1 MSSTVPLFSI
11 TLPTFSDRPGVPG
24 SLGSHSSSATSMWR
38 VQPNRLTL
46 CFLVVHKQAE
56 VPSPVTVHGFL
67 FQGPFGGEGTEQ
79 SPGPSSQAGD
89 GLLASFCKR
98 ICWTHMHATKVMVCS
113 VGWVLGGSCG
123 FSSPDIKRGGWEGL
137 DWVFL
142 KVLSVAEMKSRSS
155 ETL

>member
-1 MSSTVPLFSI
+1 MERGTGCLSSTVPLFSI

-98 ICWTHMHATKVMVCS
+98 ICWTHMHTTKVMVCS

-137 DWVFL
+137 D
-142 KVLSVAEMKSRSS
+142 
-155 ETL
+155 